1 MGFLK
6 KLFLFLF
13 IFVVIPLI
21 GSVAL
26 LKYTATPI
34 FNWILSQKINAP
46 AYIEKVDV
54 NWLLTEIVLKDL
66 RIENPKG
73 FPKGDMLKLRE
84 AVLNIEPQTYLIFK
98 PYAKL
103 IWKKL
108 YFHFI
113 RNSNNSTNIATALG
127 LPQEKA
133 KVSPLEFEIKD
144 TNGVIELKTLK
155 DIEYLANGRFVGF
168 GNNAVFEVKGK
179 ADLSTKENPKTI
191 ADFTIYN
198 WKLENN
204 RYLNLL
210 AGILANPEL
219 RSVTLT
225 KIEGRIEIDE
235 PWLIFKDRNTKAY
248 ILNDKLFAEIYEG
261 SKYNRLTKDLDIKLA
276 LYLPNKVEF
285 EIYGNAERPK
295 VKLLNPSQLQNVI
308 NNNRSVK
315 KFIEEPTKEIK
326 EKLEETLKGL
336 FH

>member
-6 KLFLFLF
+6 KLFLVLL
-13 IFVVIPLI
+13 ILVVIPLI

-26 LKYTATPI
+26 LKYTATPV
-34 FNWILSQKINAP
+34 FNWILSQRVKAP

-54 NWLLTEIVLKDL
+54 NWLLTEIVLKGL
-66 RIENPKG
+66 KIENPKG
-73 FPKGDMLKLRE
+73 FPKGDMLKLQE
-84 AVLNIEPQTYLIFK
+84 AVLNVEPQTYMVFK

-103 IWKKL
+103 TWRNF
-108 YFHFI
+108 YFHFV
-113 RNSNNSTNIATALG
+113 RKSDNSTNIATALG
-127 LPQEKA
+127 LPQKKA

-144 TNGVIELKTLK
+144 TNGVVEVKTLK
-155 DIEYLANGRFVGF
+155 DIDYSAKGRFVGF
-168 GNNAVFEVKGK
+168 GNNALFEVEGK
-179 ADLSTKENPKTI
+179 ADLSEKENPKTI
-191 ADFTIYN
+191 ADFAVYN

-225 KIEGRIEIDE
+225 KIEGRIAIEG
-235 PWLIFKDRNTKAY
+235 PWLIFKDRNTEAY
-248 ILNDKLFAEIYEG
+248 ILNNKLFAEIYKG

-295 VKLLNPSQLQNVI
+295 IKLLNPSQVQNLV
-308 NNNRSVK
+308 NNPSVK
-315 KFIEEPTKEIK
+315 RLIEKPVRELK
-326 EKLEETLKGL
+326 EKLEKTLKGL